1 MKTKLTRKQL
11 GVLAIGAAAL
21 AALLLVRVTR
31 DGSGEADGTDIPP
44 AAAIQDPET
53 SEPEP
58 SKLKAYRDGQAG
70 GAERLWD
77 DLEESMDDPYGS
89 RTSGRE
95 EPAKPR
101 SQDDVLRDL
110 TDGTRQS
117 DEGRGTSA
125 GTRRDDAPRPGDTGY
140 REYRMRQYYE
150 NTDATVRRGEAAKD
164 SAMAAASATPTVAEG
179 RQPMEVIGEDLPVRR
194 SSAMSSLDGGAGN
207 GFSTLSDGEDAHD
220 GTEYPFECMFV
231 RAEKLR
237 EGSRVSV
244 RLLEDMVVG
253 GVLIPRNTHLMAMC
267 AIGKRLE
274 LTVSSVEMNSRIY
287 QLGYDAYD
295 TDGGKGIYC
304 PDLGGETRR
313 SVQSR
318 GLSSIGRVIGG
329 RMGRLASEAVQTGVS
344 VAQAR
349 NGEVTVSVP
358 AGYRFFLVKKQK

>member
-11 GVLAIGAAAL
+11 VVLAIGAAAL
-21 AALLLVRVTR
+21 AALLLVRMTR
-31 DGSGEADGTDIPP
+31 DGSGVADGTAVPP
-44 AAAIQDPET
+44 SADIQDPET
-53 SEPEP
+53 SDPET
-58 SKLKAYRDGQAG
+58 SKLKAYRDGHTG

-77 DLEESMDDPYGS
+77 DLEESMDDPYES
-89 RTSGRE
+89 KTSARE

-101 SQDDVLRDL
+101 SQDEVLRGL
-110 TDGTRQS
+110 TDGTRQT
-117 DEGRGTSA
+117 EAGFGTA
-125 GTRRDDAPRPGDTGY
+125 GGTRRNDVPRPGDTGY

-164 SAMAAASATPTVAEG
+164 SVRAAAASKEEEG
-179 RQPMEVIGEDLPVRR
+179 IQPMEVIGEDLPVRR
-194 SSAMSSLDGGAGN
+194 SSAMSSLNGGAGN
-207 GFSTLSDGEDAHD
+207 GFSSLSDEEDTRD

-304 PDLGGETRR
+304 PDLGGETRQ

-344 VAQAR
+344 VAQTR